1 MSTPRLTTGPVP
13 RQVTLRQVAQAAG
26 VHTSTVSRALDPQ
39 RRHLIGHEIVEKVE
53 AAARHLG
60 YRPNRAAATLRTG
73 RSYTI
78 GVLLPDITN
87 PVFPPILRGIEAAL
101 AEPGYVPLVL
111 NSPGGASGA
120 ASRAVAER
128 LLAQGIDG
136 AIVATASDDD
146 PALAVLRRAVP
157 GTAGLPVVLVNRA
170 LASGEVAAV
179 VSDDELGMALA
190 VAHLATQGHRR
201 IAHLAG
207 PQGLSTG
214 VGRLRGFEAA
224 LREHRLTSAGVAVC
238 AAYSR
243 EAGRQGCERLLAE
256 QGAGNRSERLLAEQA
271 ALPNGQR
278 CTAIVAA
285 NDLLALGAY
294 DALAAAGLRVPQDM
308 SVVGHND
315 MPLVDLIAPP
325 LTTIRIQHFEMGF
338 QAAKQLLAQLAGEPV
353 GPAKVVLRPELV
365 VRGSTAAV

>member
-1 MSTPRLTTGPVP
+1 MSVPAPPSPVQSPPHGTP
-13 RQVTLRQVAQAAG
+13 QVTLKQVAAAAG
-26 VHTSTVSRALDPQ
+26 VHVSTVSRSLDPQ
-39 RRHLIGHEIVEKVE
+39 RRHLIGDDMAQRVE
-53 AAARHLG
+53 AAARKLG
-60 YRPNRAAATLRTG
+60 YRPNRAAAALRTG
-73 RSYTI
+73 RSMTV

-111 NSPGGASGA
+111 NAPTGLARDAAA
-120 ASRAVAER
+120 ASRSVAER
-128 LLAQGIDG
+128 LLAQGVDG
-136 AIVATASDDD
+136 VIVATASDDD
-146 PALAVLRRAVP
+146 PALATLRKAK
-157 GTAGLPVVLVNRA
+157 LPLVLVNRA

-190 VAHLATQGHRR
+190 VEHLAALGHAQ

-207 PQGLSTG
+207 PQSLSTG
-214 VGRLRGFEAA
+214 VGRLRGLQAA
-224 LREHRLTSAGVAVC
+224 LAARGLVPAPVAEC
-238 AAYSR
+238 SAYSR
-243 EAGRQGCERLLAE
+243 EAGRTGCEQLLA
-256 QGAGNRSERLLAEQA
+256 
-271 ALPNGQR
+271 QR
-278 CTAIVAA
+278 AQPSKGFTSIVAA

-294 DALAAAGLRVPQDM
+294 DALAAAGLRVPQDV

-338 QAAKQLLAQLAGEPV
+338 QAAKQLLAQLAGEPL

-365 VRGSTAAV
+365 VRGSTVRV

>member
-1 MSTPRLTTGPVP
+1 
-13 RQVTLRQVAQAAG
+13 VTLRQVALAAG
-26 VHTSTVSRALDPQ
+26 VHVSTVSRALDPQ
-39 RRHLIGHEIVEKVE
+39 RRHLIGSDIVDKVE
-53 AAARHLG
+53 ASARKLG
-60 YRPNRAAATLRTG
+60 YRPNRAAAALRTG
-73 RSYTI
+73 RSFTI

-111 NSPGGASGA
+111 NAPAQGNASGA
-120 ASRAVAER
+120 AGVSASRAVAER
-128 LLAQGIDG
+128 LLAQGVDG
-136 AIVATASDDD
+136 AILATASDDD
-146 PALAVLRRAVP
+146 PALAVLRRAHL
-157 GTAGLPVVLVNRA
+157 GAGLPVVLVNRA

-190 VAHLATQGHRR
+190 VEHLAGLGHTR

-207 PQGLSTG
+207 PQSLSTG
-214 VGRLRGFEAA
+214 VGRLRGLQAA
-224 LREHRLTSAGVAVC
+224 LAARGLPGAQVAVC
-238 AAYSR
+238 SAYSR
-243 EAGRQGCERLLAE
+243 EAGRVGTEALLATR
-256 QGAGNRSERLLAEQA
+256 GANA
-271 ALPNGQR
+271 NGF
-278 CTAIVAA
+278 TAIVAA

-294 DALAAAGLRVPQDM
+294 DALAAAGLRVPQDV

-353 GPAKVVLRPELV
+353 GPAKVVLRPALV
-365 VRGSTAAV
+365 VRGSTVRV